1 MSKQLDIP
9 EYYKNYL
16 AKEDET
22 LYEHTAELLECLG
35 ELSKFSDIKNL
46 WLVELSCLYHD
57 VGKINALFQNRLNAH
72 KKFDATK
79 EVGHRYFI
87 CNFSESIVTGCR
99 QRADAKGHLCYL
111 KSSSL
116 CG

>member
-1 MSKQLDIP
+1 MSKQLEIP

-16 AKEDET
+16 AKEEET

-79 EVGHRYFI
+79 EVGHNI
-87 CNFSESIVTGCR
+87 LSAILAN
-99 QRADAKGHLCYL
+99 CYRM
-111 KSSSL
+111 
-116 CG
+116 

>member
-1 MSKQLDIP
+1 MSKQLEIP

-79 EVGHRYFI
+79 EVGHNI
-87 CNFSESIVTGCR
+87 LSAIL
-99 QRADAKGHLCYL
+99 AKALL
-111 KSSSL
+111 QDVDKEQM
-116 CG
+116 